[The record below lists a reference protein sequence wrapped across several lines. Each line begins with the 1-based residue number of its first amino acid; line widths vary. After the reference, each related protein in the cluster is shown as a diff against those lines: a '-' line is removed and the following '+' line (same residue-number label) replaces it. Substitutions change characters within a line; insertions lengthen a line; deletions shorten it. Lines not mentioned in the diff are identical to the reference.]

1 MKHCLVT
8 GGAGFIGSHLVQL
21 LLNNGH
27 TVRLLDNF
35 ETGSRE
41 TLSDLKKDVEVID
54 GTIEDMGTVQKA
66 VKGMDWVFHQAAR
79 GSVPRSIEDPAGTN
93 AVNITGTL
101 NVLIACR
108 DADVGR
114 VVCASSSAVYG
125 ETPELPKQ
133 EGMLPAP
140 ESPYAISKITNEHY
154 CKVFYQ
160 AYGLETVSLRYFN
173 IYGPRQNPLLQYAAV
188 IPIFIRNML
197 EKKECIIYGN
207 GEQTRD
213 FAYVE
218 DCAQAN
224 LLAATSASSPGGVY
238 NIGCGIQI
246 SVNQLFDLIQGLTG
260 NNIPPKYEPAR
271 KGDIMHSFADI
282 SRAKSALKYQPSF
295 DLQTGLKLTANWYK
309 TAGTNR

>member
-1 MKHCLVT
+1 MKRCLVT

-27 TVRLLDNF
+27 TVRLIDNF
-35 ETGSRE
+35 ETGSHE
-41 TLSDLKKDVEVID
+41 TLSDFKKDVEIID
-54 GTIEDMGTVQKA
+54 GSIEDMDTVQKA

-108 DADVGR
+108 DAGVSR
-114 VVCASSSAVYG
+114 VICASSSAVYG
-125 ETPELPKQ
+125 ETPELPKR
-133 EGMLPAP
+133 EDMLPAP
-140 ESPYAISKITNEHY
+140 ESPYAISKITNEYY

-238 NIGCGIQI
+238 NIGCGTQI
-246 SVNQLFDLIQGLTG
+246 SVNQLFVLIQQLTG

-282 SRAKSALKYQPSF
+282 SRAKSILKYQPSF
-295 DLQTGLKLTANWYK
+295 DLQTGLKLTADWYR